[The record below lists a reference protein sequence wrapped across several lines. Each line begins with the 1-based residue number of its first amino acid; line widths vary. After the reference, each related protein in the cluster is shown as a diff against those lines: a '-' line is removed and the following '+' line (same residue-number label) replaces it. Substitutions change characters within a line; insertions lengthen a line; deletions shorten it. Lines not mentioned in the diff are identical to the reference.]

1 MSSPENCPRPETDA
15 LDLLRA
21 FAAREVRYLLVGAH
35 AHAFYGP
42 PRATA
47 DLDLFVDPTPENAAR
62 IWAALADFGV
72 PLDGIAPEDLAAPG
86 ALLQMGEPPWRID
99 LNTALTGI
107 TFAEAWA
114 DHPVVRLAGIE
125 VPVIAREALVR
136 NKRATG
142 RPKDLLDLALLGVEA
157 TAVNPPDKG

>member
-1 MSSPENCPRPETDA
+1 MSLPEDCPRPDTDA

-21 FAAREVRYLLVGAH
+21 FTAREVRYLLVGAH

-47 DLDLFVDPTPENAAR
+47 DLDLFVDPTPGNAAR
-62 IWAALADFGV
+62 VWQALADFGV
-72 PLDGIAPEDLAAPG
+72 PLDGITADDLAVPG

-99 LNTALTGI
+99 LNTELTGI

-114 DHPVVRLAGIE
+114 DHPTVRLGDLEI
-125 VPVIAREALVR
+125 PVIAWDALVR

-157 TAVNPPDKG
+157 AAVNPPDKG